1 MARSVKDIR
10 RIEFKYG
17 EILWNGDLQP
27 SAELIKTFED
37 MAEKAAEMLGE
48 ELVVNTI
55 QEL

>member
-17 EILWNGDLQP
+17 EILWNGDLEP
-27 SAELIKTFED
+27 SAELIKCFEE

-48 ELVVNTI
+48 ELVVNTVHEI
-55 QEL
+55 

>member
-1 MARSVKDIR
+1 MARSIKDIR

-17 EILWNGDLQP
+17 EILWRGELEP
-27 SAELIKTFED
+27 SAEMISCFEE

-55 QEL
+55 LEL

>member
-1 MARSVKDIR
+1 MARSIKDIR
-10 RIEFKYG
+10 RTEFKYG
-17 EILWNGDLQP
+17 EILWRGELEP
-27 SAELIKTFED
+27 SDELIKCFEE